1 MDNLFEG
8 LKEGDL
14 EDLVL
19 PLVSIDEYESKL
31 DDDSI
36 VIAFF
41 VKDKEPAQDL
51 NRFIQKGAV
60 DILDT
65 DVSPAPTEEGNF
77 MVFVELLRDDEFPAK
92 CLDLVSSL
100 DGLTSLKDWMAVIYD
115 VEGDQPLTPEVL
127 QTMVRLDSHEDHTGH
142 DDDQDGEVDG
152 EVDEELIEFFKHSDL
167 EGLSEDGR
175 KVTLEG
181 LTSSFELEFVDLGPF
196 EALQERNAVLTQ
208 GLRLDEA
215 AQHNVSRL
223 KALLGDLWLVEHL
236 QNHVLFSSPLSEDVA
251 LFRL

>member
-1 MDNLFEG
+1 MSKLFEG

-19 PLVSIDEYESKL
+19 PLLSIDEYESKL

-36 VIAFF
+36 VIAFY
-41 VKDKEPAQDL
+41 VRDKDPAQDL

-65 DVSPAPTEEGNF
+65 DVSPAPTADGNF
-77 MVFVELLRDDEFPAK
+77 MVFVEMLRDSEFPQK
-92 CLDLVSSL
+92 CLDILDSL
-100 DGLTSLKDWMAVIYD
+100 GGLTGVEEWAVEIYD
-115 VEGDQPLTPEVL
+115 VEGQQPAELEVL
-127 QTMVRLDSHEDHTGH
+127 QTMVRLVSSETHE
-142 DDDQDGEVDG
+142 EP
-152 EVDEELIEFFKHSDL
+152 EAVDEALTEFFKNSDL
-167 EGLSEDGR
+167 QGLTVEGR
-175 KVTLEG
+175 QVTLEG
-181 LTSSFELEFVDLGPF
+181 LVSDYKLELIDLGVF
-196 EALQERNAVLTQ
+196 DQLIERNAVLTQ

-223 KALLGDLWLVEHL
+223 QALLGDLWTVEHL
-236 QNHVLFSSPLSEDVA
+236 NNHVLLSNLLSEDVA

>member
-36 VIAFF
+36 VMAFF
-41 VKDKEPAQDL
+41 VKDKDPAQDL

-77 MVFVELLRDDEFPAK
+77 MVFVELLRDQEFPQK

-100 DGLTSLKDWMAVIYD
+100 DGLTGLDDWKVVIYD
-115 VEGDQPLTPEVL
+115 IEGSHPLTLETL
-127 QTMVRLDSHEDHTGH
+127 ESLVRLESHEDHTGH
-142 DDDQDGEVDG
+142 DDDQDGEVD
-152 EVDEELIEFFKHSDL
+152 EELIEFFRQSDL
-167 EGLSEDGR
+167 EGFRVEGR
-175 KVTLEG
+175 KVFLEG
-181 LTSSFELEFVDLGPF
+181 ILTEWSLDLVDFGPF
-196 EALQERNAVLTQ
+196 DVIKERNAVLAQ
-208 GLRLDEA
+208 GLRLDET

-236 QNHVLFSSPLSEDVA
+236 QSHILLSSILSEDVA